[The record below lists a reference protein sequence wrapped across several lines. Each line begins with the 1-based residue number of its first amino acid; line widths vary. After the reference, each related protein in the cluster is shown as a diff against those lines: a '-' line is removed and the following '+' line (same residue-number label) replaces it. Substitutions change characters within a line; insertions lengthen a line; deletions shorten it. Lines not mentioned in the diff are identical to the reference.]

1 MVTLHVLVCSR
12 VGEFWVGEVALNWS
26 KLLQLE
32 GCLVEEKELGA
43 HFLEIQLMKANLGV
57 NLCFV

>member
-1 MVTLHVLVCSR
+1 MATLHVLVCSR
-12 VGEFWVGEVALNWS
+12 VGEFWVGEVALNRS

-32 GCLVEEKELGA
+32 GCLVAEKELGA